1 LHCQPATAGLDVM
14 PHNGAVITA
23 LAVVGLTHKQAYK
36 PIFML
41 AVVTPILTN
50 AFAIALATAIY

>member
-1 LHCQPATAGLDVM
+1 LPSLATTGLDVM
-14 PHNGAVITA
+14 PHSGAVITA
-23 LAVVGLTHKQAYK
+23 LAVVGLSHKQAYK

-50 AFAIALATAIY
+50 ALAIVFAMTIY

>member
-1 LHCQPATAGLDVM
+1 M
-14 PHNGAVITA
+14 PHSGAVITA
-23 LAVVGLTHKQAYK
+23 LAVVGLSHKQAYK

-50 AFAIALATAIY
+50 ALAIVFAMTIY